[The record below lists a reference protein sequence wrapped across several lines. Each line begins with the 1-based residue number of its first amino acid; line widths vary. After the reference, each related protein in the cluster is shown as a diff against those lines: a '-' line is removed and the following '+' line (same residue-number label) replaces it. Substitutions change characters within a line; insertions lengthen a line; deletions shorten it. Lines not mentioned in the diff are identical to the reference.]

1 MPECKEML
9 RRRKGR
15 LGGEVVRVRQ
25 VRSEV
30 SLVSGEKKDRGV
42 RGWGGSGLSLAGIE
56 KLGM

>member
-9 RRRKGR
+9 RRKGR
-15 LGGEVVRVRQ
+15 RGEEVVRVRQ

-42 RGWGGSGLSLAGIE
+42 RVGGGLWVESGWH
-56 KLGM
+56 

>member
-42 RGWGGSGLSLAGIE
+42 RG
-56 KLGM
+56 